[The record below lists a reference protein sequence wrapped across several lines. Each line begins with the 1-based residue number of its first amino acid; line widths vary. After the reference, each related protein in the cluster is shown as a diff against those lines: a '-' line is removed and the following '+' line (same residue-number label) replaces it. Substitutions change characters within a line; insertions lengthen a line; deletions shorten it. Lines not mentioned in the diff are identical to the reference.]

1 VLWHAPTAHTP
12 DGDGFWSVATHAESQ
27 LVLHDPLTYSSVTGG
42 DRPYGGTILPD
53 TPVAGEMLNMMDD
66 PRHARIRRL
75 VSKGFT
81 PRMIGRLEGEL
92 RRRAGLLLDDAV
104 ARSDAG
110 EPVDFL
116 TAVAAEVP
124 LQAICILLGVP
135 EADRHLVGGWI
146 HHVFDFPDE
155 FEFGG
160 TNQAAEASMEMAGY
174 GVELLA
180 RKRAEPADDL
190 LSVVAGASLPDEDPS
205 ELSDGEL
212 LGFFFLLF
220 AAGSDTTRS
229 AAAGGVH
236 ALTRFPDEY
245 ERLRADRSLVPTAVD
260 EMVRYVS
267 PSAYNRRTVTTPTD
281 LAGHHLMPGEKVVFW
296 EASANRDELVFADP
310 DRFDAGRQP
319 NPHLGFGHGVHH
331 CLGASLAR
339 LELTVILT
347 DLLDRVATVESA
359 GPPEWTRTNKHNG
372 VRHLPV
378 HVRR

>member
-1 VLWHAPTAHTP
+1 VHTP
-12 DGDGFWSVATHAESQ
+12 DGEGFWSVATYAESQ
-27 LVLHDPLTYSSVTGG
+27 LVLHDPVTYSSVTGG

-75 VSKGFT
+75 VSRGFT
-81 PRMIGRLEGEL
+81 PRLIGRLEGEL

-104 ARSDAG
+104 ERSTAG

-135 EADRHLVGGWI
+135 EADRHLLGGWI

-155 FEFGG
+155 FEFAA
-160 TNQAAEASMEMAGY
+160 NDQAATASVEMAAY
-174 GVELLA
+174 GDELLA
-180 RKRAEPADDL
+180 HKRAEPADDL
-190 LSVVAGASLPDEDPS
+190 LSVVAAASLPDEDPS
-205 ELSDGEL
+205 QLSDAEL

-229 AAAGGVH
+229 AAAGGLH
-236 ALTRFPDEY
+236 ALTLHPGEY
-245 ERLRADRSLVPTAVD
+245 QRLRADRSLAATAVD

-267 PSAYNRRTVTTPTD
+267 PSAYNRRTVTTPTE
-281 LAGHHLMPGEKVVFW
+281 LAGHRLEPGQKVVFW

-310 DRFDAGRQP
+310 DGFDVGRQP

-347 DLLDRVATVESA
+347 ELLDRAAVVESA

-378 HVRR
+378 RLIP